1 METKIKKA
9 STFYVH
15 SHRKSEDV
23 ITSPKNEDQKFIDL
37 SPNPRKKNQLKYI
50 TKTHLHEMKK
60 LIIVIWCLDQGNKHC
75 KSN

>member
-23 ITSPKNEDQKFIDL
+23 ITSPKDEDQKFIDL
-37 SPNPRKKNQLKYI
+37 SPHPRKNNQLK
-50 TKTHLHEMKK
+50 
-60 LIIVIWCLDQGNKHC
+60 
-75 KSN
+75 